1 MGEDENSMDK
11 AYVTEMQAQEILPN
25 DLKTLI
31 MAILRINDGKRFYE
45 SSESPL
51 LQSEDEIGF
60 RLEDSENE

>member
-45 SSESPL
+45 SPESPL

-60 RLEDSENE
+60 RLEDTENE